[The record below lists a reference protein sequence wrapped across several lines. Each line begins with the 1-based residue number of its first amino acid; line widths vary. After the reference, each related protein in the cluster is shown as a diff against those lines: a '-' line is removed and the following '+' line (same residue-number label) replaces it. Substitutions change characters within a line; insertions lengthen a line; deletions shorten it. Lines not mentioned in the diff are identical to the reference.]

1 MNITITVTD
10 EQVETVVGDITEY
23 CQEIITNNLRNRV
36 NEAFQENLSKVDA
49 STLKTFVDAE
59 VAKL

>member
-1 MNITITVTD
+1 MNITITGTD
-10 EQVETVVGDITEY
+10 EQAETVVGDITEY

>member
-10 EQVETVVGDITEY
+10 EQAETVVGDITEY

>member
-10 EQVETVVGDITEY
+10 EQVETVGGDITEY

>member
-10 EQVETVVGDITEY
+10 EQAATVVGDITEY
-23 CQEIITNNLRNRV
+23 CQKIITNNLQNRV
-36 NEAFQENLSKVDA
+36 SEAFQENLSKVDA